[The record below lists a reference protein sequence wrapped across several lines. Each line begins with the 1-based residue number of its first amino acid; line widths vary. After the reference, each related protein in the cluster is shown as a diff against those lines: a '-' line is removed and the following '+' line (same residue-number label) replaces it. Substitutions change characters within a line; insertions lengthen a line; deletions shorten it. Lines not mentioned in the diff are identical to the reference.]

1 MDSYGSPPY
10 VRFLFPFLLDVVLL
24 WLAFLD
30 PLPVPV
36 SVLHFLSVSDPTP
49 WLLLQARHG
58 AALCSHTDQQGSVVD
73 LQAEHGGMRTYFFS
87 ADTQEDLN
95 TWLRAMKQATMMHN
109 QIDILSRCVHI
120 HSSTV

>member
-1 MDSYGSPPY
+1 MAPPP
-10 VRFLFPFLLDVVLL
+10 VCFLFPFLLDVVLL
-24 WLAFLD
+24 WLARLD

-36 SVLHFLSVSDPTP
+36 SVLHFLSVPDPTH
-49 WLLLQARHG
+49 WLPLQAQHG
-58 AALCSHTDQQGSVVD
+58 AALRSHTDQQGSVVD

-109 QIDILSRCVHI
+109 QSDTLSRWVHT